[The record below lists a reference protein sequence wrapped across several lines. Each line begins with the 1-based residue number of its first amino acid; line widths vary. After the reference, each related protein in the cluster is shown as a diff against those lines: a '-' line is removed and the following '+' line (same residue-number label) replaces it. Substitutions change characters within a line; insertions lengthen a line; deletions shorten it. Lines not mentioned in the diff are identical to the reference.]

1 MRQASAQRTVR
12 AGLACARKAASCEGQ
27 ELGKEAERLRRRSQ
41 RVWAGHLVANLEN
54 LHQWAIR
61 KFLPRRED

>member
-1 MRQASAQRTVR
+1 
-12 AGLACARKAASCEGQ
+12 
-27 ELGKEAERLRRRSQ
+27 LGKEAERLRRRSQ